1 MSGPQTHI
9 GARGP
14 QRTNTGPAAEANRQ
28 FGAERA
34 AKDPKRLD
42 KSLRVVKTAVAL
54 ETLTLADLIRET
66 VDQMP
71 PLTAAER
78 RDLAALLLDARRDEA
93 AVA

>member
-1 MSGPQTHI
+1 MSVP
-9 GARGP
+9 
-14 QRTNTGPAAEANRQ
+14 RTAAAAEANRQ

-34 AKDPKRLD
+34 AKNPDRLA
-42 KSLRVVKTAVAL
+42 KSVRVVKTAVAM
-54 ETLTLADLIRET
+54 ETLTLTDLIRET

-93 AVA
+93 A